1 MDNSTDS
8 AKGNAYEDLLIMTAM
23 NKNKDLQNL
32 IENSSEKKLE
42 QSFIGKIFS
51 SIGDTI
57 KQDVEDNISHKFKKN
72 EDIRV
77 GESSLYERKRSVIK
91 NVIQLKKNNEWDE
104 YFKNYTKH
112 IDDNTSLKSRFKTVF
127 NINSDFVVIWK
138 ITFSIFVV
146 LIIYL
151 FFFKY
156 MFIDLPQDEKMIKSN
171 VIAIYHLINLM
182 FFFESI
188 YSVLI
193 IISNGGSLLSYIKL
207 PFKFYNAIPFKLSN
221 QNFYYILPKFIRF
234 DLVEKIFTNVE
245 TFTNR
250 LINTNIQNYFI
261 KIFLTYINQMFK
273 YLLIF

>member
-1 MDNSTDS
+1 M
-8 AKGNAYEDLLIMTAM
+8 KIH
-23 NKNKDLQNL
+23 Q
-32 IENSSEKKLE
+32 KKSE

-138 ITFSIFVV
+138 ITFSVFVV
-146 LIIYL
+146 LIVYL

-182 FFFESI
+182 FFF
-188 YSVLI
+188 
-193 IISNGGSLLSYIKL
+193 
-207 PFKFYNAIPFKLSN
+207 
-221 QNFYYILPKFIRF
+221 
-234 DLVEKIFTNVE
+234 
-245 TFTNR
+245 
-250 LINTNIQNYFI
+250 
-261 KIFLTYINQMFK
+261 
-273 YLLIF
+273 

>member
-1 MDNSTDS
+1 M
-8 AKGNAYEDLLIMTAM
+8 KIH
-23 NKNKDLQNL
+23 Q
-32 IENSSEKKLE
+32 KKSE

-51 SIGDTI
+51 SIGETI

-138 ITFSIFVV
+138 ITFSVFVV
-146 LIIYL
+146 LIVYL

-207 PFKFYNAIPFKLSN
+207 PFKFYNTIPFKLSN

-245 TFTNR
+245 TSTNR
-250 LINTNIQNYFI
+250 LINTNI
-261 KIFLTYINQMFK
+261 
-273 YLLIF
+273 